1 MNRNAPSFDVFG
13 CPLQGTRLI
22 EASAGTGKT
31 WTLCGL
37 FLRLLLERALPVADI
52 LVVTF
57 TNAATAELRERI
69 RTRIAETLAR
79 LRGTGPQSPDPFAD
93 RLLLQLRERHGM
105 RDEDMALR
113 LDLALQSFD
122 EASILTIHGFCQ
134 RALAEAPF
142 STGMPLQLTL
152 LADESELRMQVVHDF
167 WRRRLAGPGLSP
179 ALADWL
185 LGRQDTPQRLGELL
199 ARRLAK
205 PLSRWVWPDALDAEL
220 ELPDPAP
227 RDAAL
232 AAARA
237 LWQTQRDAIVGI
249 VREAMPRLNKRSYT
263 GETLALAVRSW
274 DALLAAPDAPEALDP
289 T

>member
-1 MNRNAPSFDVFG
+1 MSPNPPAFDVFG

-37 FLRLLLERALPVADI
+37 YLRLVLERALPVSDI

-79 LRGTGPQSPDPFAD
+79 LRGQGPQQPDAFID
-93 RLLLQLRERHGM
+93 TLLQQLREQHGQ
-105 RDEDMALR
+105 RDEDMVLR

-142 STGMPLQLTL
+142 STGMPLQQTL
-152 LADESELRMQVVHDF
+152 LADDSELRMQVVHDF
-167 WRRRLAGPGLSP
+167 WRRRIAGQGLSP
-179 ALADWL
+179 DLAAHL
-185 LGRQDTPQRLGELL
+185 LDRQDTLQRLGQLL
-199 ARRLAK
+199 QRRLGK
-205 PLSRWVWPDALDAEL
+205 PMSRWLWPDALDAPIVV
-220 ELPDPAP
+220 PDAAA
-227 RDAAL
+227 RDAAF
-232 AAARA
+232 AAARR
-237 LWQTQRDAIVGI
+237 LWQTQREAIVGI

-263 GETLALAVRSW
+263 AESLALAVQSW
-274 DALLAAPDAPEALDP
+274 TCLLYTSDAADDM
-289 T
+289 